1 MTSPTTHRVLTPLLA
16 IRREAGVLAVLP
28 DVSPAPMP
36 GPAVAASVADQVM
49 LWRELKTATSKILQ
63 KLEPLLGLGLGA
75 DGAVLRHDR
84 RQ

>member
-1 MTSPTTHRVLTPLLA
+1 MTPSITHRVLSRLLA

-36 GPAVAASVADQVM
+36 GPAVAATVAGQLM

-63 KLEPLLGLGLGA
+63 KLEPLLGLGA
-75 DGAVLRHDR
+75 DGAVLHHDR